1 MTMESR
7 ASSFTFAKIC
17 ASVFLS
23 SAENGSSRTRT
34 GRLWYRVRARAR
46 RFFEA
51 DSPNHFLRA
60 LFSAEAD
67 IVFHTSMK
75 QLRIVAEITDDA
87 VPVCFFHFSKLFSAE
102 SDASLIR

>member
-1 MTMESR
+1 MN
-7 ASSFTFAKIC
+7 AVLHCFC
-17 ASVFLS
+17 L
-23 SAENGSSRTRT
+23 
-34 GRLWYRVRARAR
+34 
-46 RFFEA
+46 FFEA